1 MSNKQSQLSRLFDG
15 FLKTRILPDLR
26 LEHIVASSHNTSL
39 NQFQPVRYLNHP
51 SYQKSCSN
59 LQQNHIENLIKYNV
73 GAGKNLR
80 AHFLIQTYEELRLRN
95 PDSTL
100 NCDPDFV
107 LACAWSIEFLQAAF
121 LVADDIMDKSLT
133 RRGKTCWYLKVGDT
147 ALNDALLL
155 ESLAYRILSF
165 YNSNTRFPVLF
176 NEKEGNSPHSNFF
189 DLKRIIE
196 DVTHN
201 TKIGQSLD
209 MATEQESGVLGYT
222 EERYNSIVAFKT
234 SFYTIY
240 LPVVMGIML
249 AGGDNSNN
257 ANQTSESSKI
267 EKIALEIGHFFQ
279 VQDDYLDC
287 YGNEAIT
294 GKIGTD
300 IQDSKC
306 SWLFVKAMEFG
317 SESQK
322 SEIVRNYG
330 KNDAEMVGVVKKVY
344 GEIGLEGIY
353 GEYQRVTCEKL
364 EVMIGELGENCP
376 KDTLRV
382 IVDVLNKRTK

>member
-1 MSNKQSQLSRLFDG
+1 M
-15 FLKTRILPDLR
+15 P
-26 LEHIVASSHNTSL
+26 
-39 NQFQPVRYLNHP
+39 
-51 SYQKSCSN
+51 N
-59 LQQNHIENLIKYNV
+59 LNLIET
-73 GAGKNLR
+73 
-80 AHFLIQTYEELRLRN
+80 F
-95 PDSTL
+95 P
-100 NCDPDFV
+100 
-107 LACAWSIEFLQAAF
+107 
-121 LVADDIMDKSLT
+121 
-133 RRGKTCWYLKVGDT
+133 YLKVGDT

-209 MATEQESGVLGYT
+209 MATEKESGVLGYT

-249 AGGDNSNN
+249 AGGDSKNANQN
-257 ANQTSESSKI
+257 ANQTQESSKI

-317 SESQK
+317 SETQK
-322 SEIVRNYG
+322 IEIVRNYG
-330 KNDAEMVGVVKKVY
+330 KNDAEMVGIVKKVY

-353 GEYQRVTCEKL
+353 SFFENVCEADRKFGHFRGFWCNFFEKSTFWLKTLPENVKKMIKLRQSDTNFGTCCMRIIRGLHVKSW
-364 EVMIGELGENCP
+364 M
-376 KDTLRV
+376 
-382 IVDVLNKRTK
+382 